1 MLTKFGGGTSGA
13 WIDVGGVRYF
23 FQLGQKILIATV
35 GTTTVTLGGRDIG
48 VRVYGAAGGGGGSA
62 LAPGGGGGGGAS
74 HSAGLAVTL
83 QLAKTYAAIVGAG
96 GFAGNDGQNT
106 RFQNT
111 TDSTTLL
118 WLQPGTAGQGGA
130 FSGSGGTVL
139 VGAGG
144 LNGGGGSG
152 SSGAGGG
159 NGGAAGA
166 GGGGVGNT
174 GGTSSGQGGGS
185 GGGGNGGGGAGGGGA
200 VFGVGAA
207 AGYGGGGGGP
217 GDGGGG
223 GQGGN
228 GAIVIEFVL

>member
-74 HSAGLAVTL
+74 HSSGLAVTL
-83 QLAKTYAAIVGAG
+83 QLAKTYAAIVGG
-96 GFAGNDGQNT
+96 GAFAGNDGQNT

-144 LNGGGGSG
+144 LNGGGGGGGDTGLGNGVSVAGGCGGGGGGGGSG

-166 GGGGVGNT
+166 GGG
-174 GGTSSGQGGGS
+174 
-185 GGGGNGGGGAGGGGA
+185 
-200 VFGVGAA
+200 
-207 AGYGGGGGGP
+207 
-217 GDGGGG
+217 
-223 GQGGN
+223 
-228 GAIVIEFVL
+228 

>member
-144 LNGGGGSG
+144 LNGGGGDTGLGNGVSVAGGCGGGGGGGGSG

-174 GGTSSGQGGGS
+174 G
-185 GGGGNGGGGAGGGGA
+185 
-200 VFGVGAA
+200 
-207 AGYGGGGGGP
+207 
-217 GDGGGG
+217 
-223 GQGGN
+223 
-228 GAIVIEFVL
+228 